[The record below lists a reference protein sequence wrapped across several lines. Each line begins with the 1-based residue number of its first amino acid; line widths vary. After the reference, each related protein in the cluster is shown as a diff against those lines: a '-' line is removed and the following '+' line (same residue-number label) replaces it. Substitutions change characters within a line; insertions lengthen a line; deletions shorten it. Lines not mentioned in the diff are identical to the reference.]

1 MHNMTS
7 SNFCNYI
14 CHLWA
19 RFLITCKTSMGGK
32 DPAPSSFSKHTWSFC
47 NALLRVGWS
56 WSDKQLRV
64 LRIDCT
70 KSKNFNRKLDD
81 SIMFYQILT
90 LWRWW
95 EIRAFHASPAC
106 RNHSKNWSHNYCAI
120 YCGLESITWQNADTT
135 SSFVTSF
142 GYPNSSRTSA
152 IASRIDDLDF
162 TGSPWNLNGP
172 QSQNTFF
179 LFACSCSSD
188 SWSFLVCEMDS
199 RTVPEKAFSL
209 VNMLSECHGWE
220 LMDVDWMWGW
230 HSFRAESS

>member
-120 YCGLESITWQNADTT
+120 VGWSQLPDKMQTPLLPLWLPLGTLIHQEPLPS
-135 SSFVTSF
+135 
-142 GYPNSSRTSA
+142 PP
-152 IASRIDDLDF
+152 RINDLDF
-162 TGSPWNLNGP
+162 TDSPWNLNGP

-179 LFACSCSSD
+179 L
-188 SWSFLVCEMDS
+188 SFC
-199 RTVPEKAFSL
+199 
-209 VNMLSECHGWE
+209 ML
-220 LMDVDWMWGW
+220 LF
-230 HSFRAESS
+230 FRFMKFPCL